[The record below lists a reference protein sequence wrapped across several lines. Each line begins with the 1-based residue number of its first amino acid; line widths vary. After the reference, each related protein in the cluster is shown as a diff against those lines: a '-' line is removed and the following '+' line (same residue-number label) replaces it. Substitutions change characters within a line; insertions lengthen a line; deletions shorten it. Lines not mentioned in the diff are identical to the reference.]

1 MKLRRWRSIGPL
13 FILALSSLLSGC
25 GADGVAEFQLYNQ
38 AFNFQFE
45 QGDAILDSVAR
56 AERIVVL
63 RGIKH
68 AAFIPDFK
76 PDHAAYFVDTVD
88 PPITGS
94 IRASLKSLKS
104 YNDALGALAN
114 GEAADA
120 LSQRFGT
127 LATNVVVAVAA
138 SQVAFGGLAAIPGA
152 DTLASESAKALAS
165 VAPIIKQVAT
175 IASREAFRQQLIAA
189 YPLMRELLLAL
200 RNGTPAMFEILKR
213 SRVVRASLENASGI
227 PAAGLADLEKE
238 RMLLAAWVMLLDK
251 TLVAKEA
258 AVLAVTSEAPSMIG
272 LASLSEASIEMRILA
287 EQVKSLRS
295 K

>member
-1 MKLRRWRSIGPL
+1 MELRRWRSIGPL
-13 FILALSSLLSGC
+13 FILALSALLSGC
-25 GADGVAEFQLYNQ
+25 GPDGVAEFQLYNE
-38 AFNFQFE
+38 AFNSQFE

-114 GEAADA
+114 GEAAEA
-120 LSQRFGT
+120 LTHRFGT
-127 LATNVVVAVAA
+127 LATNVAGAVAA

-165 VAPIIKQVAT
+165 VAPIIKHVAT

-189 YPLMRELLLAL
+189 YPSMRELLLTL

-213 SRVVRASLENASGI
+213 SRVVRTSLDNASGI
-227 PAAGLADLEKE
+227 PTAGLADLEKE
-238 RMLLAAWVMLLDK
+238 RMLLAAWVVLLDK
-251 TLVAKEA
+251 TVVAMEA
-258 AVLAVTSEAPSMIG
+258 AVLAVTSEAPSIG
-272 LASLSEASIEMRILA
+272 LASLSEASIEMRVLA
-287 EQVKSLRS
+287 EQVKGLRS